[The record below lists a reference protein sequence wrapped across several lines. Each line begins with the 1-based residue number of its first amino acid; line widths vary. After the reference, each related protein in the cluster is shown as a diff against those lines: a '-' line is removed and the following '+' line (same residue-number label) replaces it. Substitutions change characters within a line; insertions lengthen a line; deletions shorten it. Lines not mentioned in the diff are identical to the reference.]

1 MSTRRFSPP
10 SRLPR
15 WLSFLR
21 RSAASVF
28 AAAALAAGVS
38 ACSVPEVPVG
48 GVLEDLPPRP
58 SDTRPSDTRPS
69 DTHAGAHSA
78 PSGAPSPNEPP
89 PGAAS
94 DPDPATATA
103 YQELAEIPV
112 KGRAPKTGYAHEQ
125 FGQRWSDDVT
135 VEFGHDG
142 CDTRNNILA
151 RDLTEVTFKPR
162 THGCVVLT
170 GVLDDPYSGTQIAFQ
185 RGQGTSNAVQID
197 HLVPLA
203 DAWQKGAQSWDAS
216 TRQNFANDPR
226 NLLAVDGHLNMQK
239 GAGDAATWL
248 PPNKSFR
255 CEYARR
261 IIDVKHAY
269 GLWVTPAERD
279 ALSTQLGTCAG

>member
-1 MSTRRFSPP
+1 M
-10 SRLPR
+10 
-15 WLSFLR
+15 
-21 RSAASVF
+21 F

-58 SDTRPSDTRPS
+58 SDTRLS
-69 DTHAGAHSA
+69 DTHAGATSA
-78 PSGAPSPNEPP
+78 PSGEPSSEEPSPD
-89 PGAAS
+89 AAS
-94 DPDPATATA
+94 DPDPATAAA
-103 YQELAEIPV
+103 YQELADIPV
-112 KGRAPKTGYAHEQ
+112 KGRAPKTGYAREQ
-125 FGQRWSDDVT
+125 FGQRWSDDVD

-162 THGCVVLT
+162 THDCVVLT
-170 GVLDDPYSGTQIAFQ
+170 GVLDDPYSGTHIAFQ

-203 DAWQKGAQSWDAS
+203 DAWQKGAQSWDTS
-216 TRQNFANDPR
+216 TRRNFANDPR

-248 PPNKSFR
+248 PPNKAFR

-261 IIDVKHAY
+261 IIGVKHAY

-279 ALSTQLGTCAG
+279 ALQTQLGTCAG